1 MFDPW
6 RLIVCAVF
14 LAVVGGLLAQALKS
28 MRPDDTATV
37 AWSRSLP
44 GNVEV
49 RPRIDEWTQRYRR

>member
-14 LAVVGGLLAQALKS
+14 LAVVGGLLTPALKS
-28 MRPDDTATV
+28 MRPDDTTTV
-37 AWSRSLP
+37 AWSRPSP

-49 RPRIDEWTQRYRR
+49 RPRVEAWTQRSRR